1 MQFTLQNKTA
11 RIVLDTHAA
20 EIHSFQR
27 KDKDFEYMWNG
38 NPEYWAGRNP
48 VLFPQVSSHDS
59 KINIYKGKE
68 YAMGNHGFARNSEFE
83 PVSETEESLVL
94 SLKDSEETLKQF
106 PYHFEL
112 RVSYRLIDTSI
123 SITYAVLNND
133 EETMPFGFGLHPAF
147 MCPIDPEKTMTDYY
161 LLFSDEE
168 DADFVRDR
176 KTMLSRE
183 LFSEHRISLIRN
195 HNSSYVTLSDGTNGV
210 RVRTEGFRYLM
221 FWSPKNAPF
230 VCIEPWMFTQKKD
243 GPVIPFEEKEGA
255 IPLPPGETFRISTEY
270 TLL

>member
-83 PVSETEESLVL
+83 PVSET
-94 SLKDSEETLKQF
+94 
-106 PYHFEL
+106 
-112 RVSYRLIDTSI
+112 DTGSFHRHMRGQ
-123 SITYAVLNND
+123 YADILQL
-133 EETMPFGFGLHPAF
+133 P
-147 MCPIDPEKTMTDYY
+147 
-161 LLFSDEE
+161 
-168 DADFVRDR
+168 
-176 KTMLSRE
+176 
-183 LFSEHRISLIRN
+183 
-195 HNSSYVTLSDGTNGV
+195 LSD
-210 RVRTEGFRYLM
+210 R
-221 FWSPKNAPF
+221 
-230 VCIEPWMFTQKKD
+230 
-243 GPVIPFEEKEGA
+243 
-255 IPLPPGETFRISTEY
+255 
-270 TLL
+270 